1 MNIEGKVKGIISE
14 LCGEENIENSMR
26 LQGELSLDSLL
37 MVTLLIEIEEKFEIA
52 LNESDMNPFEL
63 TTVQSVIDLVKKYC
77 DEGNLK

>member
-37 MVTLLIEIEEKFEIA
+37 MVTLLIEIEEKFEIT
-52 LNESDMNPFEL
+52 LDESDMNPFEL
-63 TTVQSVIDLVKKYC
+63 TTVQSVIDLVRKYI
-77 DEGNLK
+77 DEEL

>member
-37 MVTLLIEIEEKFEIA
+37 MVTLLIEIEEKFEIT
-52 LNESDMNPFEL
+52 LGESDMNPFEL
-63 TTVQSVIDLVKKYC
+63 TTVQSVIDLVKKYI
-77 DEGNLK
+77 DEEI